1 MFPMICKW
9 LPREESARSVD
20 QSQYMHKT
28 HNSSA
33 TDYEYWFNE
42 NTEETCASY
51 QDKEALIGSLIA
63 KNQWLTSYTKTQR
76 TFSVEEN
83 W

>member
-1 MFPMICKW
+1 
-9 LPREESARSVD
+9 
-20 QSQYMHKT
+20 MHKP

-63 KNQWLTSYTKTQR
+63 KISDLPVTPRRKEHLVLKR
-76 TFSVEEN
+76 TDKPWTDIKIQQKMKLLEYIN
-83 W
+83 